1 MSGQGIRQS
10 IGRFKERVEQKVAL
24 LIPSRIHP
32 NHLTS
37 FRLAVILLLPVAEFY
52 ALSAKIV
59 FWLAVLG
66 ALSDSLDG
74 ITARQRHQ
82 ITPLGTTLDP
92 IADKL
97 FAVVCFIILWRRDM
111 ISGALITWMLLL
123 ESHLVVIPVLS
134 FIYRILGGTP
144 LQRET
149 KIRPNVFGKAKMV
162 AISSGFC
169 LMFMGRA
176 FDWHQVI
183 PAGRFIIYAGLVLSG
198 MAFINYLL
206 EWITEKY

>member
-1 MSGQGIRQS
+1 MSEPG
-10 IGRFKERVEQKVAL
+10 FKQRLANIQEKIEQKIAL
-24 LIPSRIHP
+24 LVPSRVHP

-59 FWLAVLG
+59 FWLAILG
-66 ALSDSLDG
+66 AVSDSLDG

-111 ISGALITWMLLL
+111 ISGNLITWMLLL

-134 FIYRILGGTP
+134 FIYRLIGGKP
-144 LQRET
+144 SQRET
-149 KIRPNVFGKAKMV
+149 TIRPNIFGKAKMV
-162 AISSGFC
+162 VISSGFC

-176 FDWHQVI
+176 FTWAQLI
-183 PAGRFIIYAGLVLSG
+183 PMGRFLIYTGLVLSG
-198 MAFINYLL
+198 MALINYLL

>member
-1 MSGQGIRQS
+1 MSETRLKQRLA
-10 IGRFKERVEQKVAL
+10 RVKEQIEQKIAL
-24 LIPSRIHP
+24 LVPSRVHP

-52 ALSAKIV
+52 ALSAMIV

-66 ALSDSLDG
+66 AVSDSLDG

-111 ISGALITWMLLL
+111 ISPNLITWMLIL

-134 FIYRILGGTP
+134 FIYRLLGGKP
-144 LQRET
+144 IQRET
-149 KIRPNVFGKAKMV
+149 NVRPNIFGKAKMV
-162 AISSGFC
+162 VISSGFC

-176 FDWHQVI
+176 YEWLQVI
-183 PAGRFIIYAGLVLSG
+183 PVGRFFIYAGLVLSG
-198 MAFINYLL
+198 MALINYLL